1 MRTMLAAFAL
11 FVAAQSD
18 PNRLPQDEAKGY
30 AKVCVEQTSLTDAQ
44 IGMDV
49 DAEKP
54 CAVRGE
60 GGGAMLIPDKKLS
73 AKAIQDA
80 GKDIIPVGQLW
91 LRKWRPTIDGKLV
104 ADDKLR
110 IMNIKIEDKDRP
122 MPLLLL
128 GVRRKS
134 EKDLEL
140 VVYAKATEPLM
151 VLPIKPVE
159 FVQELPVEVKWE
171 RGEKVVD
178 PLTLTILG
186 KYQAVVPV
194 GR

>member
-1 MRTMLAAFAL
+1 MSFVVAFMAL
-11 FVAAQSD
+11 FLGQSD

-30 AKVCVEQTSLTDAQ
+30 AKVCVEQTNLTDAQ

-49 DAEKP
+49 DADKP

-60 GGGAMLIPDKKLS
+60 GGGAMVIPDKKLS
-73 AKAIQDA
+73 AKAIQGA
-80 GKDIIPVGQLW
+80 RKEIVPVGQLW
-91 LRKWRPTIDGKLV
+91 LRKWRPALDGKLV

-110 IMNIKIEDKDRP
+110 IMNIKIDDKARP

-128 GVRRKS
+128 GVRKQ
-134 EKDLEL
+134 DDVLEL
-140 VVYAKATEPLM
+140 VVYTKVAEPLM

-159 FVQELPVEVKWE
+159 FVPELPVELKWE
-171 RGEKVVD
+171 RGEKTVD
-178 PLTLTILG
+178 PLTVTVLG

-194 GR
+194 TR